1 MEEVWV
7 NLCQVSAVFSKDS
20 KKDQNEALRAVEFSK
35 TIDADQDFKKDE
47 DGALKDSAGEDS
59 KKDIN
64 EAIKDEAVE
73 DSKTNEDEAFTNDV
87 AEDSKKDVAPKTKE
101 FLWRVP

>member
-1 MEEVWV
+1 MRLSE
-7 NLCQVSAVFSKDS
+7 LFKFPRQLGLMQIKISRKMKMVFSKIV
-20 KKDQNEALRAVEFSK
+20 LV
-35 TIDADQDFKKDE
+35 
-47 DGALKDSAGEDS
+47 DS

-64 EAIKDEAVE
+64 EALKDEAVE